1 MLEAKTV
8 EAPIIASRP
17 SLIKPAGAD
26 QKPLS
31 TLVVDG
37 LVTITPEL
45 ARRIILECG
54 YERQRSVRPLH
65 ASALAMQMRRKEWT
79 PGTQVHFAR
88 MTADGWLRL
97 LDGQHRL
104 HAVIEANT
112 AVEFQ
117 ILVSPCKNETEAA
130 RLYRRHDRLSVQR
143 TIDDVLK
150 AEGIPA
156 KHEITNFIARGVF
169 KAALI
174 IASDFA
180 FTGRMAK
187 ADPYTYR
194 SDEARL
200 RLCEPWWPIVEL
212 FADSIRDGEFR
223 IKKIVSAGGP
233 MAVALVTL
241 RDQEAKADAFW
252 RGLVNNDGLLKND
265 PRAAYV
271 RFLSFGKGRLG
282 AFASAKAASIAWNAF
297 YAGKKLDYIRMV
309 DTPIRIAGTA
319 MA

>member
-17 SLIKPAGAD
+17 SLIKPSTAE

-31 TLVVDG
+31 ALIVGG
-37 LVTITPEL
+37 LLRVTPEL

-65 ASALAMQMRRKEWT
+65 ASALSMQMRRKEWT
-79 PGTQVHFAR
+79 PGTQIHFAR

-97 LDGQHRL
+97 IDGQHRL
-104 HAVIEANT
+104 HAVVEANT

-117 ILVSPCKNETEAA
+117 VLVSGCKTEAEVA

-143 TIDDVLK
+143 TIDDMLK

-156 KHEITNFIARGVF
+156 KHEITNFLARGTF

-174 IASDFA
+174 IASEFA

-200 RLCEPWWPIVEL
+200 RLCEPWWSIVEL
-212 FADSIRDGEFR
+212 FADAIQEGEHRIR
-223 IKKIVSAGGP
+223 KIVSSGGP

-252 RGLVNNDGLLKND
+252 RGLANNDGLLKND
-265 PRAAYV
+265 PRATYI